1 MKPAVLLLL
10 LLDFALITALPRV
23 FFMRSG
29 TFNVRWW
36 STALPVGLCPTL
48 VVACQLLDL
57 RPVTPAAWLPV
68 TGLVAIVLFTGSIAL
83 IALTL
88 GTHWVPIALWHQS
101 NDDPQHIV
109 TWGAY
114 RRIRH
119 PFYTSF
125 LLAFTGAL
133 LAFPHWITLALLIY
147 MAVMLNVVAAK
158 EEHKLRASEFG
169 AQYHDYMTRTGR
181 FLPRWTRPVDQEAR
195 A

>member
-1 MKPAVLLLL
+1 MNPAVLLLL

-23 FFMRSG
+23 FFLRSG
-29 TFNVRWW
+29 TLNVRWW
-36 STALPVGLCPTL
+36 LTALPVGLCPTL

-57 RPVTPAAWLPV
+57 RPVTSSAWLPV

-88 GTHWVPIALWHQS
+88 GTHRAPIALWHQN
-101 NDDPQHIV
+101 NDDPRHIV

-114 RRIRH
+114 RHIRH

-147 MAVMLNVVAAK
+147 MAMMLNVVAAK

-169 AQYHDYMTRTGR
+169 EQYHDYMTRTGR
-181 FLPRWTRPVDQEAR
+181 FLPRWTRPVGRKAR
-195 A
+195 T